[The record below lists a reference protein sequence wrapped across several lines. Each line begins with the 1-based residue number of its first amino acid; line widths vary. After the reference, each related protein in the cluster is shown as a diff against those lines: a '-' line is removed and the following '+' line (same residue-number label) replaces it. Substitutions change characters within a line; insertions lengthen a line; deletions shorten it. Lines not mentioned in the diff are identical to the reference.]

1 MFEHQNIT
9 KLNDFFENMN
19 DRQPKGV
26 YFYRINGYNEEIAEF
41 IRRYYETARRRGVI
55 IEGRIPNPDEKNLAY
70 YNEIMGSAF
79 YLKIN
84 FISENLKKWLP
95 RMDDRQRSNVASSMY
110 RTLSDLKLAGKNDN
124 MIKNAYV
131 KFMCWLYYKFE
142 RIVNQLGTDEIPKIL
157 YEGEIGRYELL
168 LISILCGAG
177 CDVVLLQYRGDAAYL
192 KSDPTSA
199 MSISL
204 SLPEMK
210 PFPPHF
216 NLRYIMKMIQE
227 ELNME
232 RLYGKKPQFINCTN
246 ASIEGNSLEDFKKPP
261 AMRGKDKDF
270 YYNCYCRIR
279 GVEDKLTYVNDLYRF
294 YLELK
299 NEGRLITV
307 VNRKIEPPSMQEIS
321 SIKRKNYSTL
331 EQMLADLSTNLQY
344 SANPELQRIMVK
356 AFVDVLFA
364 ESKMEDMNVNKL
376 TNRAVYLLCWLKRYQ
391 GSLFSNWKMPEIGV
405 FIYMGGCKNETE
417 AMFMRFLSKLP
428 VDVLILQ
435 PNLNQPCRLED
446 KFLYEINHLTSLA
459 VTNFPT
465 EHSEVQVGTAAYH
478 AERELDTLLYQDS
491 GIFRDHQYTKAN
503 SVNLQT
509 MYEEIKIL
517 WKEELKYRPNF
528 SVVDDI
534 VNLPVIF
541 SKVAGVKDGDV
552 QRYWASIKELLTEDT
567 LVVRRG
573 PYVDVSKPNP
583 IKARSVDFWKY
594 NRLQKSKI
602 KADPDYPYR
611 VLREDVQDHILDKL
625 QLLIESKVIRG
636 TFENGMEY
644 KIIATVLHL
653 DKEVVRM
660 IQRFDFTKTNP
671 KLIYFN
677 TGEELITIEDS
688 ILATFLN
695 LVGFDV
701 VFFVPTGYQS
711 IEGHFNKKIMEEH
724 QIGTYVYDLEVPDL
738 KTVSTPSR
746 PKSWRERL
754 FGRGV

>member
-1 MFEHQNIT
+1 MFEHQSIT
-9 KLNDFFENMN
+9 QLHDFFVNLN

-26 YFYRINGYNEEIAEF
+26 YFYRINGYNEEVARF
-41 IRRYYETARRRGVI
+41 IRRYYENAARRGVI
-55 IEGRIPNPDEKNLAY
+55 IEGKIPNPDEKNLSY
-70 YNEIMGSAF
+70 YKEIMGMRF
-79 YLKIN
+79 QPDID
-84 FISENLKKWLP
+84 FISESLKKWLP
-95 RMDDRQRSNVASSMY
+95 RMNDYQRKSVATSMY
-110 RTLSDLKLAGKNDN
+110 HTLQGLKLAGKNDN

-142 RIVNQLGTDEIPKIL
+142 RIVSQLGTEEVPKIL
-157 YEGEIGRYELL
+157 YEGEISSYELL
-168 LISILCGAG
+168 LISILSGAG
-177 CDVVLLQYRGDAAYL
+177 CDVVLLQYRGDEGYL
-192 KSDPTSA
+192 KSDPASA
-199 MSISL
+199 MSRLL
-204 SLPEMK
+204 SLTEMK
-210 PFPPHF
+210 PFPPYF
-216 NLRYIMKMIQE
+216 DLRYIRKTIQE

-232 RLYGKKPQFINCTN
+232 RLYGRRPQYTNCTN
-246 ASIEGNSLEDFKKPP
+246 AWMEGKPLEDFKKPP
-261 AMRGKDKDF
+261 SLRGDKEGF
-270 YYNCYCRIR
+270 YYNGYCRIR

-299 NEGRLITV
+299 NEERLIAV
-307 VNRKIEPPSMQEIS
+307 ASEKIEVPTMQEIS
-321 SIKRKNYSTL
+321 SIRRRNYSSL
-331 EQMLADLSTNLQY
+331 EQMLSDLSSNLQY
-344 SANPELQRIMVK
+344 SANPELERIMVK

-364 ESKMEDMNVNKL
+364 ESKQEDKNINKL
-376 TNRAVYLLCWLKRYQ
+376 TNKAVYLLCWLKRYQ
-391 GSLFSNWKMPEIGV
+391 ESLFSNWKLPQIGV
-405 FIYMGGCKNETE
+405 FIYMGGCNNENE
-417 AMFMRFLSKLP
+417 ALFMRFLSRLP

-435 PNLNQPCRLED
+435 PNLNRTCQLED
-446 KFLYEINHLTSLA
+446 ELLYEVNHPVSMGVTS
-459 VTNFPT
+459 FPT

-552 QRYWASIKELLTEDT
+552 RQYWASIKELLTEDT

-573 PYVDVSKPNP
+573 SYIDALKPNP
-583 IKARSVDFWKY
+583 MKAHSVDFWKY

-602 KADPDYPYR
+602 KADPNYPYGM
-611 VLREDVQDHILDKL
+611 LREDVQEHILDKL
-625 QLLIESKVIRG
+625 QLLIESKVIKG

-644 KIIATVLHL
+644 KIIATILNL

-660 IQRFDFTKTNP
+660 IQRFDFTKINP

-677 TGEELITIEDS
+677 TGEELITMEDS
-688 ILATFLN
+688 IFVAFLN

-746 PKSWRERL
+746 PRSWRDRL

>member
-1 MFEHQNIT
+1 MFEHQSIT
-9 KLNDFFENMN
+9 KIDDFFVNLSN
-19 DRQPKGV
+19 RQPRGV
-26 YFYRINGYNEEIAEF
+26 YFYRINGYNEEVAEF

-55 IEGRIPNPDEKNLAY
+55 IEGKIPNPDEKNLAY

-79 YLKIN
+79 QSNRN
-84 FISENLKKWLP
+84 FISQSLKKWLP
-95 RMDDRQRSNVASSMY
+95 RMDDSQRTNVATSMHH
-110 RTLSDLKLAGKNDN
+110 TLNKLKLAGKNDN
-124 MIKNAYV
+124 MLKNAYI

-142 RIVNQLGTDEIPKIL
+142 RIVNQLGAEEVPKIL
-157 YEGEIGRYELL
+157 YEGEISSYELL

-177 CDVVLLQYRGDAAYL
+177 CDVVLLQYRGDEIYL
-192 KSDPTSA
+192 KSDSA
-199 MSISL
+199 SELSIAL
-204 SLPEMK
+204 SLPDMK
-210 PFPPHF
+210 PFPPYF
-216 NLRYIMKMIQE
+216 DLRYIMKMIQE

-232 RLYGKKPQFINCTN
+232 RLYGKKPRFMNCTN
-246 ASIEGNSLEDFKKPP
+246 AWIEGKALEDFKKAP
-261 AMRGKDKDF
+261 ASRGDTEEF

-299 NEGRLITV
+299 NEGRLIAV
-307 VNRKIEPPSMQEIS
+307 VNEKIEPPSMQEIS
-321 SIKRKNYSTL
+321 AIKRKNYSTL
-331 EQMLADLSTNLQY
+331 EQMLSDLLTNLQY
-344 SANPELQRIMVK
+344 SANAELQRIMVK

-364 ESKMEDMNVNKL
+364 ESKSEEMNINKL
-376 TNRAVYLLCWLKRYQ
+376 TNKAVYLLCWLKRYQ
-391 GSLFSNWKMPEIGV
+391 GALFSNWKMPEIGC
-405 FIYMGGCKNETE
+405 FIYMGGCKNENE
-417 AMFMRFLSKLP
+417 ALFMQFLSRLP

-435 PNLNQPCRLED
+435 PNLSRPCHLED
-446 KFLYEINHLTSLA
+446 KFLYEINYSISMS
-459 VTNFPT
+459 VKNFPT

-491 GIFRDHQYTKAN
+491 GVFRDHQYTKAN

-552 QRYWASIKELLTEDT
+552 RRYWASIKELLTEDT

-573 PYVDVSKPNP
+573 PYIDVSKPNP
-583 IKARSVDFWKY
+583 MKAYSVDFWKH

-602 KADPDYPYR
+602 KAASNYPYS

-644 KIIATVLHL
+644 KIIATILNL

-677 TGEELITIEDS
+677 TGDELITMEDS
-688 ILATFLN
+688 ILAAFLN

-711 IEGHFNKKIMEEH
+711 IEGHFNKKVMEEH

-738 KTVSTPSR
+738 KTVSTLSR